1 MNTLGKSICYAVFV
15 CQQEMERNIES
26 LTVDGNPSPNKTWY
40 VERSISRTLT
50 SNKSNPKPR
59 AFLVLLQ
66 TWVPPSCRASCQSVF
81 SWHLPLS
88 RPVTI
93 IKFMWKE
100 QLPFY
105 CLDSR
110 HTFEPASSFFQWL
123 ELLVIVESLA
133 QMSPPPGDNRLGLSK
148 VPTG

>member
-66 TWVPPSCRASCQSVF
+66 T
-81 SWHLPLS
+81 
-88 RPVTI
+88 
-93 IKFMWKE
+93 
-100 QLPFY
+100 
-105 CLDSR
+105 
-110 HTFEPASSFFQWL
+110 
-123 ELLVIVESLA
+123 
-133 QMSPPPGDNRLGLSK
+133 
-148 VPTG
+148 